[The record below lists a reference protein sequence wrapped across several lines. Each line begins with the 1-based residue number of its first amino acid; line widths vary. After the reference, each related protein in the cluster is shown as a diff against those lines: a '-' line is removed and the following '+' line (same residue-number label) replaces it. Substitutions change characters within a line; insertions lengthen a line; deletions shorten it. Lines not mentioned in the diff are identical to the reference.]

1 MAERANLYDNIIDP
15 VTGYT
20 HPVKSKKGARIVKN
34 YMAIYKHT
42 ETPTDSQ
49 KLIISSPYY
58 NNLLIN
64 QNHKL
69 KRYKTF
75 TNVKNSVGED
85 VNEAYPHVIN
95 YYNNLGE
102 YVLSDKT
109 VLKILVLC
117 ATNKTFDK
125 KVAYNWLI
133 HLHPIIM
140 AEMISTNLPLEIT
153 YLTAPKQGLD
163 EGIIF
168 EKESGI
174 DATPCD
180 MDMIQSN
187 CVKHNIIVGLV
198 PYSLENER
206 LREAGNPENLK
217 IDVLGDNKYDIIID
231 ENCPKIGDIGIDFRS
246 LFHHMTYNSWLVLR
260 DYNEDL
266 RGFNLIEENLIEE
279 IRELKRLDVTED
291 LMDIQYDITKLEKE
305 LQRLGIY
312 NYVKQKYLIDSKI
325 GHPDEFIGD
334 RGYAKYM
341 VEHLVKYKYNKEP
354 YRYGRSSIF
363 TVSVIKFK
371 RSVFS
376 ETAVLGSAKIGAP
389 RLFHDEAPVVEPE
402 SEVVPYTIDDMP
414 DAVQGAFM

>member
-34 YMAIYKHT
+34 YMAIYKYT
-42 ETPTDSQ
+42 ESPTDSK

-58 NNLLIN
+58 NNLRIN
-64 QNHKL
+64 QNHKI
-69 KRYKTF
+69 KTF
-75 TNVKNSVGED
+75 KTFKNIKNSVGDD

-117 ATNKTFDK
+117 ANKETFDK
-125 KVAYNWLI
+125 KVAYKWLI
-133 HLHPIIM
+133 RLHPIIM

-168 EKESGI
+168 EKESWI

-180 MDMIQSN
+180 MNMIQSN

-198 PYSLENER
+198 PYTLENER

-231 ENCPKIGDIGIDFRS
+231 ENCPKVGDIGIDFRA

-260 DYNEDL
+260 DYSEDL

-312 NYVKQKYLIDSKI
+312 NYVKQKYLIASKNGNHKELI
-325 GHPDEFIGD
+325 ADNLKD
-334 RGYAKYM
+334 LNRGFAVPLEDKALYYSGELLKYRNNQ
-341 VEHLVKYKYNKEP
+341 EPYKY
-354 YRYGRSSIF
+354 GQSSIF
-363 TVSVIKFK
+363 TVNVIKLK
-371 RSVFS
+371 RGVFS
-376 ETAVLGSAKIGAP
+376 
-389 RLFHDEAPVVEPE
+389 
-402 SEVVPYTIDDMP
+402 
-414 DAVQGAFM
+414 